1 MARAAEAGHGVW
13 RREGVDV
20 KGAWI
25 IIGLVAAYLVGQ
37 LMMVWRTRNQVPP
50 PPPGGWRSGRFED
63 EVEGEDGDD
72 APRKPPT

>member
-1 MARAAEAGHGVW
+1 LKIG
-13 RREGVDV
+13 
-20 KGAWI
+20 WI

-50 PPPGGWRSGRFED
+50 PPPGGWRKGSFDDED
-63 EVEGEDGDD
+63 EDADD